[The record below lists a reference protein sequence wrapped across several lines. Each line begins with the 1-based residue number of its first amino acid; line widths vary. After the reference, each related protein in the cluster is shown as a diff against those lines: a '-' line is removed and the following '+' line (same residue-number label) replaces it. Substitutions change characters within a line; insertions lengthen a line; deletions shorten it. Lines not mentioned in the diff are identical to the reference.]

1 MLVPVRLEKIAVTRA
16 RRNPLSLSTT
26 IQIQK
31 KKSKKMVVTKH
42 EDRGKYFH
50 CKKDRHRRRNYPN
63 YLDYLKSK
71 KTKPSEDMST

>member
-1 MLVPVRLEKIAVTRA
+1 
-16 RRNPLSLSTT
+16 
-26 IQIQK
+26 
-31 KKSKKMVVTKH
+31 MVVTKH

-71 KTKPSEDMST
+71 KTKPSEDMSTWIIDISASTHICNNL